1 MVSTRKQMMAAYGCH
16 HHCYAIHAGYAPTGS
31 AARTLTGVSQL

>member
-1 MVSTRKQMMAAYGCH
+1 MVSSRKQMMAAYGCH
-16 HHCYAIHAGYAPTGS
+16 HLFAIHAGYAPTGS